1 MLIMTKGGCRKSL
14 YYGELPLFVKQL
26 HLLHMDVSGLKVKL
40 GLQLPAYTTAT
51 ATPDPNHN
59 WKLYSS
65 LQQHQIFNP
74 LSKARD
80 PTHLLTDTILGS

>member
-40 GLQLPAYTTAT
+40 GLQLPAYTTVT
-51 ATPDPNHN
+51 STPGLSHICNLCCN
-59 WKLYSS
+59 
-65 LQQHQIFNP
+65 LQQCQIHKS
-74 LSKARD
+74 LRKAKDRAG
-80 PTHLLTDTILGS
+80 ILAEIAFGP